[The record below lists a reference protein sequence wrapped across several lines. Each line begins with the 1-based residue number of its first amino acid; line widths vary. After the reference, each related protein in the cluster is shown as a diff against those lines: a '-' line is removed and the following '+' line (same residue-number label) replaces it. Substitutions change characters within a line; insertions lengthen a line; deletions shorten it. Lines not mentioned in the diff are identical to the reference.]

1 MIPPTASTRPIA
13 PEARPMP
20 SPWLYIISLYFP
32 FGLMGASLMG
42 ALPGTLFKLLEFS
55 NQQIGMLGGLGL
67 VASLRFVFAPWL
79 DGAATKRGLS
89 IATLWLSG
97 LVGFAMAGITASN
110 LSPGIFLWSM
120 VAGIFAMVI
129 LNASHET
136 AADGYYIRALDPK
149 MQAQFIGVKTA
160 AIRIGGITAA
170 TGLLLFATRLAANR
184 GAIDITSVD
193 KSGFHFGFAA
203 AFALAGG
210 VLIAFAVYNKFMVP
224 RIPQDQP
231 VRHGRFALLEVLR
244 EYFRQPK
251 VALIILFILLY
262 RFGEGFLA
270 MKGPFYLDAR
280 RAGGLECQ
288 PGDLAFVSLLAE
300 APWMIVGGL
309 LGGYIIKW
317 FGLRRVLV
325 PLMLCMNIPNLLF
338 VWLAVAQPQATVLL
352 LGHTLNIALLFS
364 SSIEALGYGVSF
376 SAMFYYMHIMATE
389 SGRNKTS
396 ILAVSFALMN
406 AGMTIP
412 AMMSG
417 FVQAGIGYPGL
428 FVVSSTV
435 GLLAL
440 LLVPYLP
447 MPRAERSRQR

>member
-1 MIPPTASTRPIA
+1 
-13 PEARPMP
+13 MP
-20 SPWLYIISLYFP
+20 SPWLYVISLYFP
-32 FGLMGASLMG
+32 FGLIGASLMG
-42 ALPGTLFKLLEFS
+42 ALPLTLFKLLDYS
-55 NQQIGMLGGLGL
+55 NQQIGLLGGLAL

-79 DGAATKRGLS
+79 DGAGTKRGLS
-89 IATLWLSG
+89 IATLSLSG
-97 LVGFAMAGITASN
+97 LVGFAMAGVTASN
-110 LSPGIFLWSM
+110 VSPGIFLWTM
-120 VAGIFAMVI
+120 IAGLFVIAI
-129 LNASHET
+129 LNAAHET

-170 TGLLLFATRLAANR
+170 TGLLLLATRLAATR

-193 KSGFHFGFAA
+193 KSGFHFGFAV
-203 AFALAGG
+203 AFALTAG
-210 VLIAFAVYNKFMVP
+210 VLIAFAIYNYFMIP
-224 RIPQDQP
+224 RIPQDQR
-231 VRHGRFALLEVLR
+231 VRHDRFALLEVLR

-251 VALIILFILLY
+251 VAVIILFILLY

-288 PGDLAFVSLLAE
+288 PGDLAFISLLSD
-300 APWMIVGGL
+300 APWVIVGGL

-338 VWLAVAQPQATVLL
+338 VWLAVAQPQATVTLF
-352 LGHTLNIALLFS
+352 GHNLNIALLVS
-364 SSIEALGYGVSF
+364 SSIESFGYGVSF

-406 AGMTIP
+406 VGMTIP
-412 AMMSG
+412 AMLSG
-417 FVQAGIGYPGL
+417 FVQAAIGYPGL
-428 FVVSSTV
+428 FLVSSTV

-440 LLVPYLP
+440 LLVPHLP
-447 MPRAERSRQR
+447 MPRAEQK

>member
-1 MIPPTASTRPIA
+1 MSSRRPSESAPPVVPD
-13 PEARPMP
+13 PHVMP
-20 SPWLYIISLYFP
+20 SPWRYVISLYFP
-32 FGLMGASLMG
+32 FGLIGMSLMG
-42 ALPGTLFKLLEFS
+42 ALPLTLFKLLDYS
-55 NQQIGMLGGLGL
+55 NQQIGLLGGLAL

-79 DGAATKRGLS
+79 DGAGTKRGLS
-89 IATLWLSG
+89 IATLSLAG
-97 LVGFAMAGITASN
+97 LVGFAMAGVTASN
-110 LSPGIFLWSM
+110 VSPGIFLWTM
-120 VAGIFAMVI
+120 VAGLFVIAI
-129 LNASHET
+129 LNAAHET

-170 TGLLLFATRLAANR
+170 TGLLLLATRLAATR

-193 KSGFHFGFAA
+193 KSGFHFGFAV
-203 AFALAGG
+203 AFALTAG
-210 VLIAFAVYNKFMVP
+210 VLIAFAIYNYFMIP
-224 RIPQDQP
+224 RIPQDQR
-231 VRHGRFALLEVLR
+231 VRHDRFALLEVLR

-251 VALIILFILLY
+251 VAVIILFILLY

-288 PGDLAFVSLLAE
+288 PGDLAFISLLSDV
-300 APWMIVGGL
+300 PWMIVGGL

-338 VWLAVAQPQATVLL
+338 VWLAVAQPQATVTLF
-352 LGHTLNIALLFS
+352 GYNLNIALLVS
-364 SSIEALGYGVSF
+364 SSIESFGYGLSF
-376 SAMFYYMHIMATE
+376 SAMFYYLHIMATE

-396 ILAVSFALMN
+396 VLAVSFALMN
-406 AGMTIP
+406 VGMTIP
-412 AMMSG
+412 AMLSG
-417 FVQAGIGYPGL
+417 FVQAAIGYPGL
-428 FVVSSTV
+428 FLVSSTV

-440 LLVPYLP
+440 LLVPHLP
-447 MPRAERSRQR
+447 MPRAEQK